1 MAYQY
6 YPGSSRHEATGGA
19 LVDGQFRYSNFM
31 QPSDVVQ
38 HLEQLHSVLGSAAH
52 ESGVPAH
59 HTSEYGLQMNNRSSN
74 MTGWIDCMIEELS
87 SNTAGPMAV
96 TQQQRSSLSEDSL
109 HNNDLE
115 VTSSRDSSLE
125 TGSPQHLPTLQYRD
139 APAAGTDFI
148 AAQYDGARVNDN
160 RPITPAF
167 QTGLVDTDIAPYGR
181 GQAPTG
187 AVAEQQQILMGDD
200 ETSGV
205 QLVHSLLACAE
216 AIQRGNLKLAEQTLH
231 RMQVL
236 GLPPGPMGKVATH
249 FIDALAR
256 RVYGAASSNG
266 TNNNQSDSLSELL
279 HFHFYETC
287 PYLKFAHFTANQAI
301 LEAFAGHKQVHVI
314 DFNLMHGL
322 QWPALIQALA
332 LRPGGPPRLRLTG
345 IGPPQPGGNDV
356 LQEIGKK
363 LRQLADTVKVEFEFR
378 GVVAVKLDDIK
389 PWMLQVRH
397 GEAVAVNSV
406 LQLHKLLFSD
416 GPVRAIDEVLRSV
429 RALKPKIFTIVEHE
443 ANHNNPSF
451 LGRFTEALHYYS
463 TMFDSL
469 EASNFPSESNEQVL
483 AKLYLGREIY
493 NIVACE
499 DAARTERHENLVQ
512 WRLRLLKAGFRPI
525 QLGVNAL
532 KQASMLLTMFSGEGY
547 RIEER
552 LDCLTLGWHARP
564 LIAASAWQC
573 A

>member
-19 LVDGQFRYSNFM
+19 IVDGQFRHTNFM

-38 HLEQLHSVLGSAAH
+38 HLEQLHSVLGAAAH
-52 ESGVPAH
+52 EPGVPAH
-59 HTSEYGLQMNNRSSN
+59 HTSEYGLQMSNRSTN

-125 TGSPQHLPTLQYRD
+125 TGSPQLPTLQYRD
-139 APAAGTDFI
+139 APAVGTNFI
-148 AAQYDGARVNDN
+148 AAQYDGARVNAN

-167 QTGLVDTDIAPYGR
+167 QTGLTNTDTAPYSG
-181 GQAPTG
+181 GHASTG
-187 AVAEQQQILMGDD
+187 EAAEQQQILMGDD

-231 RMQVL
+231 RMRVL

-256 RVYGAASSNG
+256 RVYGSASSSG
-266 TNNNQSDSLSELL
+266 NNSNQSDSLSELL

-378 GVVAVKLDDIK
+378 GVVAAKLDDIK

-512 WRLRLLKAGFRPI
+512 WRLRLLKAGFRPM
-525 QLGVNAL
+525 QLGLNAL
-532 KQASMLLTMFSGEGY
+532 KQASILLTMFSGEGY